1 MQYSFTVKC
10 SRCGTVYR
18 VSEVGTRFPWVD
30 NEEYGCPVCG
40 EAAGKMKTHYNLDEI
55 VVSLDET
62 IEIYKNKYLN
72 RFDKR

>member
-1 MQYSFTVKC
+1 M
-10 SRCGTVYR
+10 
-18 VSEVGTRFPWVD
+18 D